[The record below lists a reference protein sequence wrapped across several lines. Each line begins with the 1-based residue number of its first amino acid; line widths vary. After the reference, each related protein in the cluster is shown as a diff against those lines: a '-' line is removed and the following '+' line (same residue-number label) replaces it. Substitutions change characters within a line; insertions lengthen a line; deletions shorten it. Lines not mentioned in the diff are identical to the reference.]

1 MSLIQLVLLLG
12 IIWRTWSESHR
23 FILIEQSK
31 NWDESQKYCRK
42 AYEDLATVQ
51 GPEDRVK
58 LQQAADA
65 AGFTSFAWIG
75 FYNGVLKWRWSF
87 HNEDM
92 GFSSWASWEPNMPRT
107 QEACVFMNER
117 QEWSDTSCFEQKQVL
132 CQTDKGPVADKIVLV
147 SSVVGTWREAQ
158 LYCRTNYQDLATI
171 KDNNTN
177 VYIANLLYTN
187 NIWEA
192 WIGLSKNLWLWSDQ
206 TNVSWP
212 LVTWQSGQP
221 DNIDGNEECGCAG
234 TQGQIADDKCAT
246 KRFFYCEIPDKPT
259 VRRMQLVRVAVKT
272 DGSLQESAMMEVIEK
287 QMNLMLSEQKMNT
300 DSNITWRIQSD
311 GKILRQDTNDTHGT
325 TAAVCEH
332 INPVES

>member
-132 CQTDKGPVADKIVLV
+132 CQTA
-147 SSVVGTWREAQ
+147 
-158 LYCRTNYQDLATI
+158 
-171 KDNNTN
+171 
-177 VYIANLLYTN
+177 
-187 NIWEA
+187 
-192 WIGLSKNLWLWSDQ
+192 
-206 TNVSWP
+206 
-212 LVTWQSGQP
+212 
-221 DNIDGNEECGCAG
+221 
-234 TQGQIADDKCAT
+234 
-246 KRFFYCEIPDKPT
+246 DKPT